1 MTHAH
6 YEGVNGDL
14 RRATY
19 RSLPPD
25 VGVSHSLC
33 DGSVTLSCGVVQ
45 SMCDSVNRDGGASVR
60 STSSVENET
69 TVTFTAE
76 QERRFQIRYEEGF

>member
-25 VGVSHSLC
+25 V
-33 DGSVTLSCGVVQ
+33 DGSATLSCGVVQ
-45 SMCDSVNRDGGASVR
+45 SMCDSVNRDGGASVC